1 MPKAKKTSKPKS
13 NKSDFPLTKEVA
25 TEAESLYGD
34 YALPNYNPDEL
45 VGRKGLKIYQKMRT
59 DEQVKACLT
68 VKKFARVS
76 TGWDIHP
83 GMENSSEAENYAK
96 FIKSTINDMKGTFDD
111 VLLEI
116 MSALDYGFS
125 VSEKTY
131 QYIEQGEFKGKIGL
145 KTIKTKE
152 PFNLMPKT
160 DAFKNL
166 LGIYNKN
173 VEEGKFGSEENP
185 YPIEKFIIYTYN
197 KEFNNFYGQ
206 SDLRSC
212 YRSFFSKEY
221 IIKWSNIYLERF
233 GMPTTVIEYPKKKG
247 IDKEVI
253 SALDDILKNLQAK
266 SGIRIPEDIK
276 LSLLEAKRQGQF
288 AYESM
293 IQLHDIMIA
302 KAILVP
308 SLLGFTQT
316 EQIGSYAL
324 GKKHFDM
331 FIFVLNKLGRDL
343 EETIVFEQIIKPLMF
358 INFGQVNREL
368 LPVFKF
374 NSLDEED
381 IDAKSKIINRLVKVG
396 VLDNSEEWIRPYLNM
411 SKRANGQKEP
421 EKQEEKEPEV
431 AKEIEEG
438 LKNILLSWQ
447 NSYLNFVSKPY
458 NKNKE
463 FKFRK
468 LGEFKQV
475 IENGIKKVNSNAELC
490 DKIAFRIAG
499 EENQYINKK
508 LTNEKN
514 SDNIIMFFNTYIVAR
529 LKNIVR
535 KAIII
540 EEAKKK

>member
-1 MPKAKKTSKPKS
+1 MAKKKKSSTKP
-13 NKSDFPLTKEVA
+13 NKPDFPLTKEVA
-25 TEAESLYGD
+25 TEAEALYGD

-83 GMENSSEAENYAK
+83 GMEDSSEAENYAK
-96 FIKSTINDMKGTFDD
+96 FIKSTINDMQGTFDD
-111 VLLEI
+111 VLLSI
-116 MSALDYGFS
+116 MSALDFGFS
-125 VSEKTY
+125 CSEKIY
-131 QYIEQGEFKGKIGL
+131 QYIEEGEFKGKIGL
-145 KTIKTKE
+145 RAIKTKE
-152 PFNLMPKT
+152 PFNLMFKT
-160 DAFKNL
+160 DEFKNL
-166 LGIYNKN
+166 LGIYNQYT
-173 VEEGKFGSEENP
+173 EEGKLGSEENP
-185 YPIEKFIIYTYN
+185 YPIDKFIIYSYN
-197 KEFNNFYGQ
+197 KEFSNFYGQ

-212 YRSFFSKEY
+212 FRSFFSKEY

-293 IQLHDIMIA
+293 IKLHDIMIA

-331 FIFVLNKLGRDL
+331 FLFVLNKLGRDL
-343 EETIVFEQIIKPLMF
+343 EETIVFEQIIKPLMYM
-358 INFGQVNREL
+358 NYGQIKREL
-368 LPVFKF
+368 LPIFKF

-381 IDAKSKIINRLVKVG
+381 IDAKSKIAERLVKAG
-396 VLDNSEEWIRPYLNM
+396 ILDPSEEWLRPYLNM
-411 SKRANGQKEP
+411 AKRPVGQKEI
-421 EKQEEKEPEV
+421 EKSESKEEPDEPKIADET
-431 AKEIEEG
+431 EDD
-438 LKNILLSWQ
+438 LKRILLSWQ
-447 NSYLNFVSKPY
+447 NSYIKH
-458 NKNKE
+458 KDDKE

-468 LGEFKQV
+468 LGEFKQI
-475 IENGIKKVNSNAELC
+475 IENGIKKVNPNAELC
-490 DKIAFRIAG
+490 DKIAFRITG
-499 EENQYINKK
+499 EENDYISKK
-508 LTNEKN
+508 LTNEKDD
-514 SDNIIMFFNTYIVAR
+514 SNIIMFFNTYIVAK
-529 LKNIVR
+529 LKKVVK
-535 KAIII
+535 KAI
-540 EEAKKK
+540 EEAKEE